1 MIKTAKIFLVILLLC
16 TGKAYSQ
23 HVYQIRADSVRIY
36 NVCDTAELIIENR
49 TRGVAGYLYN
59 KGNGRTEFR
68 RIRLETVGNNQIAIT
83 GQDTLNLSSLSGI
96 GGVDT
101 IYRNGDN
108 ILYVKKGVTYTIN
121 APVVQTGSFVQ
132 NQSAAI
138 QSANFNIGG
147 FGAFAKNGSNA
158 FQASLQFTNLAMS
171 RGVNMQLNGDATPGL
186 ATWIHNGTAWAKRL
200 EIFSNGDMTNTGST
214 ANLSFKSGT
223 TIDFSRNGANYIA
236 ASDVAGYLNFV
247 TGGAV
252 TEELNSALTLAAN
265 KNATFRG
272 QVNIT
277 NIPAQATA
285 ATLYLTS
292 NGGTVSSR
300 SAAQLLA
307 DIGAAPLSGSNS
319 YIKNDLA
326 SAQSANFYISQVGRT
341 NGSFQI
347 ARNGSATIA
356 NAFTLANAALDRG
369 ANLQLNGDAT
379 PGLATWIHDGTNWM
393 KRAEISADGS
403 FQYPNILTGNS
414 AGVTTAGTLDIGS
427 IPALGT
433 AAATFLTHSSGVVQ
447 TRTPAQVLSD
457 IGGAPASS
465 SANYIQNQ
473 SAALQTAAN
482 FWTNTGR
489 VSNYF
494 LVSRDGSSAV
504 QGGFS
509 LYNAALTRGVQ
520 LQLNG
525 DVNPGLAMWSHNGA
539 AWQRSFDL
547 FASGAFAFPNIL
559 SGSGSGVTVSN
570 IPALGTAGTTFLTHT
585 AGLIQSRTAAQIL
598 SDIGA
603 APLSGSG
610 NYIHNQNV
618 SAQSATYRLNGAAVI
633 QKDGSVSLVPGFLLY
648 NAAGTRGVNFQ
659 LNSDATPG
667 LATWIHDGTA
677 WVKRMETDATT
688 GAADIFAEGG
698 EGLNLN
704 RTVNTALGATG
715 GVRFNALNSASAPV
729 SYAQIWG
736 VIGTNTAAAENGY
749 LDFNTRS
756 NGVLANKMRLM
767 HDGNLLLGTTIADGS
782 KLLVNGN
789 IKSIGGVTSTNGTVI
804 SYLTYATGNVGI
816 AGTATAH
823 PFALYS
829 SGVERMRINAGGNV
843 LMGTTTDDALNKLQV
858 AGNIALT
865 GAASNQLLFN
875 NAGIGAPTVG
885 TRSIGTKI
893 TLYPSLTATTA
904 DYAIGIESGTIWHS
918 AGSAVG
924 GFKWYAN
931 TTSLAGL
938 SSAGLV
944 LNNIPAQATAGT
956 LFLTSNGGLVSSR
969 TAAQVLADLGAAPIT
984 GSGNYV
990 HNQDDAAQ
998 TANAWI
1004 SGTLRTDTRLYAP
1017 ELWGVGAAGASVI
1030 SNSTTGALQL
1040 IGGATGAGSARGAQI
1055 NLYAGGHTTGLGA
1068 MAFYTGA
1075 GTGGTLQ
1082 PERMRITPGG
1092 AVGIGT
1098 TNPLFDLHVQSAT
1111 ANGIAIQNTTAMAAN
1126 SGAFLRMYNSGVPSA
1141 ADHRLGGFLWGA
1153 NTTGATYAV
1162 GAQVQAASES
1172 AWTSGTSHPTYIS
1185 FQTVSS
1191 GVGLSEKLRLNSTG
1205 MVVTGNARIN
1215 GGSVT
1220 VPGGNIT
1227 LGGAGVTTAYNL
1239 DVTRSVSSV
1248 NYSARLTVGAAGQAV
1263 LTASNG
1269 TAASDKSIYLNFSG
1283 DPAYSPNGGTTQH
1296 TLWHAGNQ
1304 PVATTGTANTLAKRD
1319 ASGAVYATGFFQS
1332 SMAALKDNISDFNE
1346 PALPLINGL
1355 AIKEFTYKAD
1365 KEHNI
1370 HFGIIADSSDWH
1382 FSTKDHNKFDTNSSL
1397 AITIKAMQELSKKN
1411 EALEEKVKSLEERLA
1426 RLEKL
1431 LK

>member
-101 IYRNGDN
+101 IYRSGDN

-186 ATWIHNGTAWAKRL
+186 ATWIHDGTNWVKRQ
-200 EIFSNGDMTNTGST
+200 EYGAGGDAVFYGALGNIRLAAGADIRM
-214 ANLSFKSGT
+214 
-223 TIDFSRNGANYIA
+223 DRPGANYIT
-236 ASDVAGYLNFV
+236 ASDATGLLSFR
-247 TGGAV
+247 TGGDNVRMTIA
-252 TEELNSALTLAAN
+252 
-265 KNATFRG
+265 
-272 QVNIT
+272 
-277 NIPAQATA
+277 
-285 ATLYLTS
+285 S
-292 NGGTVSSR
+292 NGPV
-300 SAAQLLA
+300 
-307 DIGAAPLSGSNS
+307 
-319 YIKNDLA
+319 
-326 SAQSANFYISQVGRT
+326 
-341 NGSFQI
+341 
-347 ARNGSATIA
+347 ATTST
-356 NAFTLANAALDRG
+356 F
-369 ANLQLNGDAT
+369 
-379 PGLATWIHDGTNWM
+379 
-393 KRAEISADGS
+393 S
-403 FQYPNILTGNS
+403 
-414 AGVTTAGTLDIGS
+414 IGS

-433 AAATFLTHSSGVVQ
+433 AASTFLTTNAGVVYS
-447 TRTPAQVLSD
+447 RTPAQVLGD
-457 IGGAPASS
+457 IGAAPLLG
-465 SANYIQNQ
+465 SANYIQNTTSQ
-473 SAALQTAAN
+473 QAASN
-482 FWTNTGR
+482 FWISGQAIA
-489 VSNYF
+489 SNYQI
-494 LVSRDGSSAV
+494 RKNGSNAINGSITM
-504 QGGFS
+504 
-509 LYNAALTRGVQ
+509 YNAAATRGVNFQ
-520 LQLNG
+520 INA
-525 DVNPGLAMWSHNGA
+525 DTNPGLTTWITDAGGA
-539 AWQRSFDL
+539 WIKRSEITSAGEIDF
-547 FASGAFAFPNIL
+547 FGNVGTT
-559 SGSGSGVTVSN
+559 GSLTLGSIS
-570 IPALGTAGTTFLTHT
+570 ALGSAAGTYLTHT
-585 AGLIQSRTAAQIL
+585 GGLVQSRTAAQVLADIGGASANIPL
-598 SDIGA
+598 SAVLANGNTANNSIVIGSAGNTAAHLYRVIRNIGNADHAGFIAISGAPAGAPGMGYGLQFVSENAAVGRTIYLPDAGTAPYYSPNGGTSVYEMWHANNHPAGVANNQTGLTGAHVYSNIVTNSAGHLTSVATRALTAADLGA
-603 APLSGSG
+603 APSAGSA
-610 NYIHNQNV
+610 NYINNNNGTPQAAN
-618 SAQSATYRLNGAAVI
+618 YRINGIGTI
-633 QKDGSVSLVPGFLLY
+633 QKDGSNSLLSSYLLF
-648 NAAGTRGVNFQ
+648 NSAGTRGVNLQ
-659 LNSDATPG
+659 LNGDANAG
-667 LATWIHDGTA
+667 LATWIHNGTA
-677 WVKRMETDATT
+677 WTKRTETDAVT
-688 GAADIFAEGG
+688 GVTDIFADGG
-698 EGLNLN
+698 EGINLN
-704 RTVNTALGATG
+704 RAISNVASATG
-715 GVRFNALNSASAPV
+715 GIRFNALNNAAAPV

-736 VIGTNTAAAENGY
+736 IIGSNAAGAETGH
-749 LDFNTRS
+749 LGFNTM
-756 NGVLANKMRLM
+756 NAGAMGEKMRL
-767 HDGNLLLGTTIADGS
+767 
-782 KLLVNGN
+782 
-789 IKSIGGVTSTNGTVI
+789 TN
-804 SYLTYATGNVGI
+804 
-816 AGTATAH
+816 
-823 PFALYS
+823 
-829 SGVERMRINAGGNV
+829 SGDLSM
-843 LMGTTTDDALNKLQV
+843 
-858 AGNIALT
+858 
-865 GAASNQLLFN
+865 
-875 NAGIGAPTVG
+875 VG
-885 TRSIGTKI
+885 TLDIG
-893 TLYPSLTATTA
+893 
-904 DYAIGIESGTIWHS
+904 
-918 AGSAVG
+918 
-924 GFKWYAN
+924 
-931 TTSLAGL
+931 
-938 SSAGLV
+938 
-944 LNNIPAQATAGT
+944 NIPALGSAAT
-956 LFLTSNGGLVSSR
+956 LFLTSNAGVVSSR
-969 TAAQVLADLGAAPIT
+969 TAAQALADLGAAPNT

-990 HNQDDAAQ
+990 RNQFGSAQ
-998 TANAWI
+998 TADGWI
-1004 SGTLRTDTRLYAP
+1004 SGSLRADARMYTP
-1017 ELWGVGAAGASVI
+1017 ELLGVGTGGASVI

-1141 ADHRLGGFLWGA
+1141 VDHRLGGFLWGA

-1220 VPGGNIT
+1220 VPGGNVT

-1263 LTASNG
+1263 LTTSNG

-1332 SMAALKDNISDFNE
+1332 SLAALKDNISDFTE

-1370 HFGIIADSSDWH
+1370 HFGILADSSDWH